1 LISGVG
7 RFWGI
12 IMVGVLIWVIAVNSG
27 FWGSDKQIMFLG
39 FVGGVL
45 ASDILGLLGDILG
58 LLGDTGNCLVFCC
71 GIIHG

>member
-27 FWGSDKQIMFLG
+27 FWGGDEQIMVLG
-39 FVGGVL
+39 FVGDVL
-45 ASDILGLLGDILG
+45 ASDILGLLGGILG
-58 LLGDTGNCLVFCC
+58 LLGDTGNNLVICG